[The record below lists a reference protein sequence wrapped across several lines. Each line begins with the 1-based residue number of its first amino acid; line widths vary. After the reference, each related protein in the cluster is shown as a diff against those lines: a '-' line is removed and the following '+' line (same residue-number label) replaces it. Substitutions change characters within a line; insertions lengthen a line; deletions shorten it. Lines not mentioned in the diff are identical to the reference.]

1 MPRIHLPERIMNS
14 KLVRAFTVSAI
25 AAGIATM
32 AHAQES
38 SLTAGSVDV
47 GKNEYDTRC
56 AICHGLSGKGDG
68 PYVQLLKEGTDLPNL
83 TELSKKNGGVYPF
96 LRVYWTIDGTVRVR
110 AHGSANM
117 PIWGQVYK
125 FQSHNLDP
133 LYDPELFART
143 KIFAL
148 TEYVWRLQAK

>member
-1 MPRIHLPERIMNS
+1 MNS
-14 KLVRAFTVSAI
+14 KLVRAFAVSAI

-47 GKNEYDTRC
+47 GKHEYDTHC
-56 AICHGLSGKGDG
+56 AECHGLSGKGDG

-125 FQSHNLDP
+125 FESRNLDP
-133 LYDPELFART
+133 LYDAELFART

>member
-1 MPRIHLPERIMNS
+1 MNS

-125 FQSHNLDP
+125 LQSHNLDP
-133 LYDPELFART
+133 LYDPELFTRT